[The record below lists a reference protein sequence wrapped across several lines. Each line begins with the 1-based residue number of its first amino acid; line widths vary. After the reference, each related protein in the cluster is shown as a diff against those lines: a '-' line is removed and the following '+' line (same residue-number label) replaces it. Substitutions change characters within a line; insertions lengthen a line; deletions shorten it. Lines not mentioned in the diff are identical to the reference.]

1 MEIAKRLLPNSPLLE
16 LENYQIDLMSTQ
28 IILNVVSNQVLAY
41 CPLCHQVAH
50 RIHSRYERTLADLPW
65 GEYQVCWQ
73 LQVRKFFCQNS
84 ECKRQIFT
92 ERLPDVVVPWSRKTN
107 RMAQR
112 QTSIAL
118 ALGGIAGA
126 RLSQTLGYT
135 SSRHTLLR
143 LLASSPLPSFQT
155 PLALGVDDWAYR
167 KGRNYGTILVNLQT
181 HQPIALLPDRESET
195 LSKWL
200 KAHPGVVVI
209 SRDRSK
215 AYEKGARLGA
225 PKAIQVADRFHLLQ
239 NLAEALEK
247 VFNDHSQVLKAVENS
262 LGSSPVICGQG
273 SEAVRVPLPTSPPE
287 VVEKAQQRRSRRL
300 AIYKQVIKLRKQGY
314 SAKAIALKLG
324 IGKTTVFRYL
334 GSSQFPERKGRSDRG
349 RSLIDPY
356 KDYFLERWN
365 TGCHEA
371 KQLFQELQKI
381 GYRGSYP
388 TVARYAKRLR
398 IAQGIKP
405 RQKYPSCQLKI
416 IVDDHKLPLTVRR
429 ATWLILRREENR
441 DDEDERIIEQLSSQ
455 HPALALA
462 IELSQDFAQMLRERT
477 PKKFDDWLSKA
488 LSSELKSLVAFAQ
501 GLLDDYD
508 AVKAGMTFE
517 WSNGPVEGQINRL
530 KMLKRQMYGR
540 ASLELLSRRFLWV
553 A

>member
-1 MEIAKRLLPNSPLLE
+1 MEIAQSLLPNTALVR
-16 LENYQIDLMSTQ
+16 LENWQIDKISTQ
-28 IILNVVSNQVLAY
+28 IILNVISRSALAY
-41 CPLCHQVAH
+41 CPLCNQVSH
-50 RIHSRYERTLADLPW
+50 RIHSHYERTLADLPW

-73 LQVRKFFCQNS
+73 LQVRKFFCNNP

-92 ERLPDVVVPWSRKTN
+92 ERLADIVAPWARKTN

-135 SSRHTLLR
+135 TSRHTLLR
-143 LLASSPLPSFQT
+143 LLANSPSPSFPT

-200 KAHPGVVVI
+200 KAHPGVLVI

-247 VFNDHSQVLKAVENS
+247 VFNDHSPELKAVENS
-262 LGSSPVICGQG
+262 LSSSPVICGQG
-273 SEAVRVPLPTSPPE
+273 SEAFRVPLPKSPPE

-300 AIYKQVIKLRKQGY
+300 AIYEQVMKLRQEGW
-314 SAKAIALKLG
+314 SGKAIAVKLG

-334 GSSQFPERKGRSDRG
+334 GASQFPERKRRSDRG
-349 RSLIDPY
+349 RSLVDSY
-356 KDYFLERWN
+356 KNYFFKRWN
-365 TGCHEA
+365 EGCHEG
-371 KQLFQELQKI
+371 KQIFQELKKV
-381 GYRGSYP
+381 GYQGSYA

-398 IAQGIKP
+398 KAVGIKP
-405 RQKYPSCQLKI
+405 RQKFPRCTVKK
-416 IVDDHKLPLTVRR
+416 IVDDR
-429 ATWLILRREENR
+429 AAPRKARSKTPS
-441 DDEDERIIEQLSSQ
+441 DCS
-455 HPALALA
+455 PCYLADSA
-462 IELSQDFAQMLRERT
+462 TRGKTR
-477 PKKFDDWLSKA
+477 
-488 LSSELKSLVAFAQ
+488 
-501 GLLDDYD
+501 
-508 AVKAGMTFE
+508 
-517 WSNGPVEGQINRL
+517 
-530 KMLKRQMYGR
+530 
-540 ASLELLSRRFLWV
+540 
-553 A
+553 